1 MLGTMV
7 MDAINCDCC
16 YVIPQWLH
24 QLTSGEAVFL
34 DRTATRYSV
43 LLTVV

>member
-7 MDAINCDCC
+7 MDAINCDYC
-16 YVIPQWLH
+16 YVIPQWPH
-24 QLTSGEAVFL
+24 RLTSGEAVFL